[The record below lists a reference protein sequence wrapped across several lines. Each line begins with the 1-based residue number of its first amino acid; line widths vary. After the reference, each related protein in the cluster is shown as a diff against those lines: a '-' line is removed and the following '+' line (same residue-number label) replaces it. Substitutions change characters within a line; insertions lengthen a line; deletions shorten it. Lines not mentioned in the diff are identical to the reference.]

1 VWEQWGKTQESTGA
15 IKTIITPYMGTVE
28 AKGNEAT
35 IHWLI
40 WAMLNKRRF
49 GVELPE
55 DKIRRA
61 VEFVLGE
68 FDPDRDGLAKSHF
81 SLSQI
86 DVIRYPE
93 KTDRLAVNQ
102 GLFAVALSTIKEL
115 GFDISAAY
123 VSRAEEGYRKFYDSD
138 RKRLLHDR
146 KFPEIISLVDLE
158 PEFLALWLF
167 DRPILTDE
175 MVVSHLDQIPIL
187 NKVPDSPH
195 PDLGTL
201 APTIIRLT
209 KDEKGYSYFTAEYQ
223 PFEEFGAANY
233 SSEESPRRR
242 SPIAQGLNVAGRS
255 ANCSSRVGPDPERH
269 T

>member
-1 VWEQWGKTQESTGA
+1 
-15 IKTIITPYMGTVE
+15 
-28 AKGNEAT
+28 
-35 IHWLI
+35 
-40 WAMLNKRRF
+40 
-49 GVELPE
+49 
-55 DKIRRA
+55 
-61 VEFVLGE
+61 
-68 FDPDRDGLAKSHF
+68 
-81 SLSQI
+81 
-86 DVIRYPE
+86 
-93 KTDRLAVNQ
+93 
-102 GLFAVALSTIKEL
+102 L

-201 APTIIRLT
+201 APTIVRLT
-209 KDEKGYSYFTAEYQ
+209 KDKKGYSYFTAEYQ

-233 SSEESPRRR
+233 SSEDRDGFYYNGGSWFRAEYS
-242 SPIAQGLNVAGRS
+242 AYVVGLRHGWKQASDLMENRAWAEINLNPDWPVSQEHIPTNATSTATWWPSARGLSWNVFILMANEVAGLRTPEMD
-255 ANCSSRVGPDPERH
+255 PDYERQ
-269 T
+269 